1 MRECWLL
8 SMHTMR
14 VHGSRMLEE
23 GIRSL
28 GMRVIKSYEQP
39 RGAEPG
45 SSGKAARAHKHWDIS
60 SASIVVFQCIPT
72 ACSGQTG
79 VFSSPLCCFWTSGF
93 SILDLYND
101 ISCDRWPQP
110 SPMLENITNLLL
122 CAGAPLLTPLP
133 HLPHAHFF
141 QPLEISV
148 LPSGWLSSLPSTT
161 EHSAAWFTE
170 KVCWLLHH
178 FGDRQ
183 GLVHARQALNQMI
196 YMLSLYWKVL
206 IGKVIG

>member
-1 MRECWLL
+1 MCMRECWLL
-8 SMHTMR
+8 SMHTMQ
-14 VHGSRMLEE
+14 VQHSRMLEE
-23 GIRSL
+23 GIRSPE
-28 GMRVIKSYEQP
+28 MRVIKSYEQP

-45 SSGKAARAHKHWDIS
+45 SSGKTACAHNHWDIS
-60 SASIVVFQCIPT
+60 PASIVIFQCIPT

-101 ISCDRWPQP
+101 ISCDRWLQP

-122 CAGAPLLTPLP
+122 CAGAPLLTPLYP
-133 HLPHAHFF
+133 TFLTLTF
-141 QPLEISV
+141 
-148 LPSGWLSSLPSTT
+148 SSPWRWVFYLLDGFLQLPSTA

-178 FGDRQ
+178 LGDRR
-183 GLVHARQALNQMI
+183 GLC
-196 YMLSLYWKVL
+196 MLGKRLTKWSTFSAF
-206 IGKVIG
+206 IGKFW